1 MGKTAIIIGATGL
14 TGNIVLN
21 KLLKDDRYSTLKVFT
36 RKSLHIKNSKVI
48 EKIGNLLDLNFFEDD
63 FYADELYCCI
73 GTTAKK
79 TPDKDF
85 YKKIDYGIPVSAAKL
100 CKSNRV
106 NTILIVSA
114 LGANAKSSIFYNRI
128 KGEMEQDVASEK
140 IKNTYFL
147 RPSIII
153 GNRNEKRL
161 GEIIGVSLFNL
172 IQFLLIGKLKKYR
185 AIHAEK
191 IADKMIQLANSKPKS
206 GIINSDEIQKD

>member
-21 KLLKDDRYSTLKVFT
+21 KLLSDDRYSTLKVFS
-36 RKSLHIKNSKVI
+36 RKNLHINNSKII
-48 EKIGNLLDLNFFEDD
+48 EKTGNLLDLKKFEDD

-79 TPDKDF
+79 TPDKEV
-85 YKKIDYGIPVSAAKL
+85 YKKIDYGIPVSAAKM
-100 CKSNRV
+100 CKANNI

-114 LGANAKSSIFYNRI
+114 LGAHVKSPIFYNRI
-128 KGEMEQDVASEK
+128 KGAMEQDVALEH

-153 GNRNEKRL
+153 GNRNEKRMGESL
-161 GEIIGVSLFNL
+161 GIYLFNFF
-172 IQFLLIGKLKKYR
+172 QFLLIGKLKKYR

-191 IADKMIQLANSKPKS
+191 IADKMIHLANSKPKS